1 MLPNL
6 KAFIAIFEPINH
18 FKKIT
23 YQVDWCIEASLDHS
37 EFYTFLEAPPR
48 SKSRLQAHTVIPEMH
63 KSGYFHILWCNK
75 NYSCTE
81 WLNECNIHFTLSTY
95 IKIGTITDINYGVFS
110 GVWPNLIH
118 EQNLLISNHENNCQ
132 NWTEPI
138 ALKMAIVY
146 L

>member
-1 MLPNL
+1 MPLITFLNLMLPNL

-18 FKKIT
+18 FNKIT

-37 EFYTFLEAPPR
+37 EFYTFLEAPPQ
-48 SKSRLQAHTVIPEMH
+48 SKSRLLAHTVIPEMH

-95 IKIGTITDINYGVFS
+95 INTHWHKLWRIFWCLTQPYTWTKSLDIKP
-110 GVWPNLIH
+110 W
-118 EQNLLISNHENNCQ
+118 E
-132 NWTEPI
+132 
-138 ALKMAIVY
+138 
-146 L
+146 